1 MSLGHDI
8 PTKYK
13 MLERYSGTSVM
24 DVPMN
29 DPSIYAL
36 LESPAPLGVTAEDIG
51 CEIGTLGLPELG
63 TRFVQQVL
71 IEAHPRTFAD
81 LLQVSGLTHGTDVW
95 LGNAQ
100 DLIRDG
106 VCDISEVIGT
116 RDGIMLVLIQKY
128 GLDKA
133 NAFKIMED
141 VRKGKGLKPEY
152 EEDMRAHGVPDWY
165 IASCKKI
172 KYMFPKAHAAAYVM
186 SAIRLG
192 WYKVHMPL
200 VFYAAFF
207 SAAPGGFD
215 AEIVM
220 RGRLG
225 IKRVL
230 EEISEKGNDITQ
242 KDASLASTLQ
252 LANEALARGI
262 DFLPV
267 SFEKSDAFAFLP
279 EDGKIRLPFSS
290 LGGVGDTAAQ
300 SIARVRNEGHVL
312 SVEELR
318 IRAKLSKSVI
328 EVLQNHGAL
337 DGLSATNQIT
347 FF

>member
-1 MSLGHDI
+1 
-8 PTKYK
+8 
-13 MLERYSGTSVM
+13 
-24 DVPMN
+24 
-29 DPSIYAL
+29 
-36 LESPAPLGVTAEDIG
+36 
-51 CEIGTLGLPELG
+51 
-63 TRFVQQVL
+63 
-71 IEAHPRTFAD
+71 
-81 LLQVSGLTHGTDVW
+81 
-95 LGNAQ
+95 
-100 DLIRDG
+100 
-106 VCDISEVIGT
+106 
-116 RDGIMLVLIQKY
+116 
-128 GLDKA
+128 
-133 NAFKIMED
+133 
-141 VRKGKGLKPEY
+141 
-152 EEDMRAHGVPDWY
+152 
-165 IASCKKI
+165 
-172 KYMFPKAHAAAYVM
+172 
-186 SAIRLG
+186 
-192 WYKVHMPL
+192 
-200 VFYAAFF
+200 
-207 SAAPGGFD
+207 
-215 AEIVM
+215 M

-300 SIARVRNEGHVL
+300 SIARVRKEGHVL